1 MVLAI
6 KHSELHSWLLCDSCT
21 YILFQ
26 RTQDIVD
33 NAFIR
38 CLPNNCNESNKY
50 TKDTR
55 LTRKITDLFHQK
67 FPSKHNDTP
76 KVPFHG
82 DPSLSLSKK
91 KEITTALCF
100 QTCKNR
106 SKLKAGSVLCKF
118 RRGRIFSKGLE

>member
-1 MVLAI
+1 MEKVGLYI
-6 KHSELHSWLLCDSCT
+6 IHSIEQSVVSKLWFWLSST
-21 YILFQ
+21 

-38 CLPNNCNESNKY
+38 CLPNNYNESNKY

-82 DPSLSLSKK
+82 DPVR
-91 KEITTALCF
+91 TAP
-100 QTCKNR
+100 N
-106 SKLKAGSVLCKF
+106 
-118 RRGRIFSKGLE
+118 